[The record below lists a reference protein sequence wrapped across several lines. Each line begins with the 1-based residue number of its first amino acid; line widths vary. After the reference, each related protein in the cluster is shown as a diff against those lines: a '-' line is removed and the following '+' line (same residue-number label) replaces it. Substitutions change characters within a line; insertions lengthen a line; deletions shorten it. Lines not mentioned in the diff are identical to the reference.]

1 MLLQRLLR
9 VRFRKDSQR
18 FREDAMMDLDLKS
31 ASILRALIY
40 PIQFE
45 SKPVEGINRVLRMV
59 VFADHLKLQVPDVIA
74 AIDAGLDSNA
84 SLSELIPQGH
94 TEAVIRSFLA
104 AVRTRLE
111 CEPPMKRT

>member
-1 MLLQRLLR
+1 M
-9 VRFRKDSQR
+9 
-18 FREDAMMDLDLKS
+18 ELDLKS

-40 PIQFE
+40 PIQFDPQ
-45 SKPVEGINRVLRMV
+45 PVEGIDRVLKMV

-74 AIDAGLDSNA
+74 AIDAGLASNV

-94 TEAVIRSFLA
+94 SEAVIRSFLA

-111 CEPPMKRT
+111 SETPRPRP